1 MIIKKMIKLMKN
13 KIGIITSYQSS
24 KLLYFSMFI
33 LCALFTRD
41 YYYVPTE
48 STPLRTMSEIR
59 SLTEENFSKNSL
71 KEVIGYNVDDE
82 NNKYT
87 LERRKAF
94 RWLFLIT
101 QGKIFKSIIYI
112 SDNLFNKYFSD
123 NAIIKTKFQAVIIW
137 LYYGIF
143 LFIIFHFMVKITSHF
158 SLNDT
163 IALYFCYFIFMLSLY
178 FILGR
183 KEGGGYNYNV
193 FETVFITLG
202 LYFSLTKKKIYYGMV
217 CIFAPLIRESGI
229 IISIFYSLI
238 NSKSSIIKNKNTYIF
253 PAISFLSMI
262 IVNFDVIL
270 DMLNPKFLG
279 FFGTQGQYV
288 TIFDLINGKIS
299 LSNIF
304 NALIEIYYS
313 YLIFIIF
320 LTVFYTKSPVQKK
333 IGIIISIYLIIFL
346 LTTPIDQLG
355 IRFLIIP
362 LLTPYIYIG
371 INESIAFKNQY

>member
-371 INESIAFKNQY
+371 LKETKIIHN

>member
-1 MIIKKMIKLMKN
+1 MKN

-371 INESIAFKNQY
+371 LKETKIIHN

>member
-183 KEGGGYNYNV
+183 KEGG
-193 FETVFITLG
+193 
-202 LYFSLTKKKIYYGMV
+202 
-217 CIFAPLIRESGI
+217 
-229 IISIFYSLI
+229 
-238 NSKSSIIKNKNTYIF
+238 
-253 PAISFLSMI
+253 
-262 IVNFDVIL
+262 
-270 DMLNPKFLG
+270 
-279 FFGTQGQYV
+279 
-288 TIFDLINGKIS
+288 
-299 LSNIF
+299 
-304 NALIEIYYS
+304 
-313 YLIFIIF
+313 
-320 LTVFYTKSPVQKK
+320 
-333 IGIIISIYLIIFL
+333 
-346 LTTPIDQLG
+346 
-355 IRFLIIP
+355 
-362 LLTPYIYIG
+362 
-371 INESIAFKNQY
+371 